1 MPLSAARV
9 KARAAYARSREL
21 ADRAL
26 AQVPLL
32 RRCVR
37 DLARIEVIDRSM
49 AIAAQGLLALIPLL
63 VVLAAVLP
71 TDLMS
76 TGLDKFI
83 SMTGVSDTGTDL
95 DTVVDAKQ
103 VKAQTGLIGLALTIF
118 SATSFARAI
127 QRMYERVWAQRHIG
141 GMAGIRRSFLWLLG
155 WLIGLQMVALL
166 LQSFRSVGI
175 PRPMLLALQVVLV
188 TALWWWTMHVLLLG
202 RRHLLVLLPGAV
214 LTGVALVVY
223 SWASGAVMPR
233 VASGEAAQ
241 FGTLGLVLA
250 VATWLVGFAGILVVS
265 AVLGRVIGEDR
276 WVRRHGAVVL
286 ARVGIRAG
294 RGSGPR
300 RAPRSGG

>member
-1 MPLSAARV
+1 MPLNAARV
-9 KARAAYARSREL
+9 KARATYARSREM

-26 AQVPLL
+26 ATVPML

-63 VVLAAVLP
+63 VVLASVLP
-71 TDLMS
+71 ADLMS
-76 TGLDKFI
+76 AGVDKFV
-83 SMTGVSDTGTDL
+83 SMTGVSDAGTDL

-103 VKAQTGLIGLALTIF
+103 VKAQTGLVGLALTIF

-155 WLIGLQMVALL
+155 WLVGLQMVTLL
-166 LQSFRSVGI
+166 LQSFRSVGT
-175 PRPMLLALQVVLV
+175 PLPMLLGLQTALMTV
-188 TALWWWTMHVLLLG
+188 LWWWTMHVLLLG
-202 RRHLLVLLPGAV
+202 RRHPLVLLPGAA

-233 VASGEAAQ
+233 VAAGEAAQ

-250 VATWLVGFAGILVVS
+250 VATWLVGFAGILVVA
-265 AVLGRVIGEDR
+265 AVLGRAVGEDR
-276 WVRRHGAVVL
+276 WVRRHGAAVL
-286 ARVGIRAG
+286 ARAGIRAG

-300 RAPRSGG
+300 PAPRSGG